1 MKDKLNELDK
11 LIEKLWELFAVT
23 QGWDLSNAD
32 DNSKL
37 QRSSAM
43 NFVDFIN
50 ELKQLNQK
58 KFHTLI

>member
-11 LIEKLWELFAVT
+11 LTEKLWELFAVT
-23 QGWDLSNAD
+23 QGWDLYNAD

-58 KFHTLI
+58 NFHTLI

>member
-58 KFHTLI
+58 NFHTLI